1 MCNSV
6 RNIGQD
12 NYFNEKKTSYIVH
25 KSPTKVKVVTLFAD
39 IGQIGICY
47 HGAKCIFFEMCIKVY
62 SSYIAALLSYLRSF
76 LNIKSF
82 KGGKGMQNEELI
94 TIDYN

>member
-47 HGAKCIFFEMCIKVY
+47 HGAKCIFFEMCIKCTAPTMQLY
-62 SSYIAALLSYLRSF
+62 SAIYAF
-76 LNIKSF
+76 F
-82 KGGKGMQNEELI
+82 
-94 TIDYN
+94 